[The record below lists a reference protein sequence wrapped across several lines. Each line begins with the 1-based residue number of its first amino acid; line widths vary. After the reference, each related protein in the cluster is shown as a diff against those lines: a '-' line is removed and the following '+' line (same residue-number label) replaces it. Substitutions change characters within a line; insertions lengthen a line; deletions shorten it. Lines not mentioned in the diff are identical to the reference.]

1 MDMGVT
7 KNLAEKMT
15 EIMRLKK
22 KKKSVPTS
30 HEANL
35 IIA

>member
-22 KKKSVPTS
+22 KKNQCPQVMKQT
-30 HEANL
+30 L
-35 IIA
+35 